1 MAQGYKKDIW
11 ILIPVLIMLIF
22 SVAVVYSASSDYSI
36 LRYKDPSQMLKSHI
50 IKVLLA
56 IGLIFLF
63 SKIDYRY
70 YRGLGKGLMILSIM
84 LLISVFIFGTTVKG
98 VNRWLDIGPFS
109 FQPSD
114 LAKYTLIIYLSHLL
128 VKKKDYVH
136 QLYRGYLPIL
146 FYILLVTAFVAAQP
160 NFSTAIIIFGSSLLL
175 LYVGNVKIKH
185 IAITIVSLIPVATVY
200 VFSKSYIL
208 GRFASY
214 AEYASGG
221 DPKHQLSQAIIGIG
235 SGGIFGLGSGNSIQ
249 KQYFL
254 PEAYGDFIFAIV
266 GEEYGFIGAVLIL
279 FLFAVI
285 LVRGYKVAKAVEDEF
300 GKYLAFGITTI
311 LTSYALVNISV
322 ACGIIPTTG
331 VPIPFISYGGTALV
345 FNSIAIGILMNISG
359 FRNAVRNNLN
369 KVKETL

>member
-1 MAQGYKKDIW
+1 MAQEYKKDIW

-70 YRGLGKGLMILSIM
+70 YRGLGKGLMILSII

-98 VNRWLDIGPFS
+98 VNRWLEIGPFS

-128 VKKKDYVH
+128 VKKRDYVQ
-136 QLYRGYLPIL
+136 QLYRGYLPML
-146 FYILLVTAFVAAQP
+146 FYILLVTVLVAAQP
-160 NFSTAIIIFGSSLLL
+160 NFSTAVIIFGSSLLL

-185 IAITIVSLIPVATVY
+185 VAITVLGLIPIVTAY

-208 GRFASY
+208 SRFASY

-266 GEEYGFIGAVLIL
+266 GEEYGFIGAILIL

-285 LVRGYKVAKAVEDEF
+285 LVRGYKVAKTVEDEF

-311 LTSYALVNISV
+311 LTSYSLVNISV

-345 FNSIAIGILMNISG
+345 FNSIAIGILMNISA
-359 FRNAVRNNLN
+359 FRNVVKN
-369 KVKETL
+369 KSNEIREGL

>member
-1 MAQGYKKDIW
+1 
-11 ILIPVLIMLIF
+11 L
-22 SVAVVYSASSDYSI
+22 
-36 LRYKDPSQMLKSHI
+36 
-50 IKVLLA
+50 
-56 IGLIFLF
+56 
-63 SKIDYRY
+63 
-70 YRGLGKGLMILSIM
+70 
-84 LLISVFIFGTTVKG
+84 
-98 VNRWLDIGPFS
+98 
-109 FQPSD
+109 
-114 LAKYTLIIYLSHLL
+114 
-128 VKKKDYVH
+128 
-136 QLYRGYLPIL
+136 
-146 FYILLVTAFVAAQP
+146 
-160 NFSTAIIIFGSSLLL
+160 GSSLLL
-175 LYVGNVKIKH
+175 LYIGNAKVKH
-185 IAITIVSLIPVATVY
+185 IAITIVSLIPVAIAY

-208 GRFASY
+208 GRFTSY

-279 FLFAVI
+279 FLFSVI
-285 LVRGYKVAKAVEDEF
+285 LIRGYKVAKEVEDDF
-300 GKYLAFGITTI
+300 AKYLSFGITTI

-359 FRNAVRNNLN
+359 FRNIARSNLN
-369 KVKETL
+369 EIKENV

>member
-1 MAQGYKKDIW
+1 MEQGYKKDIW

-36 LRYKDPSQMLKSHI
+36 LKYKDPSQMLRSHI
-50 IKVLLA
+50 VKVLFA
-56 IGLIFLF
+56 IMLIFIF

-70 YRGLGKGLMILSIM
+70 YRGFSKGLMILSI
-84 LLISVFIFGTTVKG
+84 LFLISVFIFGTTVKG

-114 LAKYTLIIYLSHLL
+114 LAKYTLIIYVSHLL
-128 VKKKDYVH
+128 VKKKDYID

-146 FYILLVTAFVAAQP
+146 FYILLVAGLVAAQP
-160 NFSTAIIIFGSSLLL
+160 NFSTSVIILGSSLLL
-175 LYVGNVKIKH
+175 LYIGNAKVKH
-185 IAITIVSLIPVATVY
+185 IAITIVSLIPVAIAY

-208 GRFASY
+208 GRFTSY

-279 FLFAVI
+279 FLFSVI
-285 LVRGYKVAKAVEDEF
+285 LIRGYKVAKEVEDDF
-300 GKYLAFGITTI
+300 AKYLSFGITTI

-359 FRNAVRNNLN
+359 FRNIARSNLN
-369 KVKETL
+369 EIKENV